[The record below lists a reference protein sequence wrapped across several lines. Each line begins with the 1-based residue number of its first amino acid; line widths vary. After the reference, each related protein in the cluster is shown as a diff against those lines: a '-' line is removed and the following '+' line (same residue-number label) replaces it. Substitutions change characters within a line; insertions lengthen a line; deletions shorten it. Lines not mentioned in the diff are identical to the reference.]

1 MKLKER
7 FLEVFERSGFSYREL
22 ELRTGIDRYR
32 WQNLI
37 NKEGQKVTEEH
48 LAAIEQ
54 VWPEYKYWIV
64 FGETCPERG
73 QISPEL
79 EGTRKKL
86 AKAGGSPNG

>member
-7 FLEVFERSGFSYREL
+7 FLAVFQASQLSYRDL

-37 NKEGQKVTEEH
+37 NKENQKVTEEH
-48 LAAIEQ
+48 LEAIAT

-64 FGETCPERG
+64 FGETCPEMG
-73 QISPEL
+73 QVSPEL
-79 EGTRKKL
+79 EEVRKKL
-86 AKAGGSPNG
+86 G